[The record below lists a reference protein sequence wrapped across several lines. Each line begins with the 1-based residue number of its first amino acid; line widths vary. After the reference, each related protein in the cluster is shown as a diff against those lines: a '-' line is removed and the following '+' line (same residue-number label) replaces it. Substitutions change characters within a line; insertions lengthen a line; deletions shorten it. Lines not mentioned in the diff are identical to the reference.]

1 MAMNDYSDNDYWKAL
16 AERFFEAGTSE
27 EEERELR
34 RFIASGLAGSEF
46 NDVRAVMGLAAVG
59 ARRYHRRRRRTVFLS
74 AAALLVVVQADYG
87 LSAVV
92 AVVMTAVSLAADG
105 GDSCVAY
112 INGTKHTDEAIVM
125 AQMHSTMDEMAQ
137 QAQELSVERQ
147 MDDFFVE
154 SFNN

>member
-1 MAMNDYSDNDYWKAL
+1 MAMNDYSDNNYWKAL

-34 RFIASGLAGSEF
+34 RFITSGLAGSEF

-59 ARRYHRRRRRTVFLS
+59 ARRYNRRRRRTVFLS
-74 AAALLVVVQADYG
+74 AA
-87 LSAVV
+87 AVV

>member
-1 MAMNDYSDNDYWKAL
+1 MNDYSDNDYWKAL

-74 AAALLVVVQADYG
+74 AAA
-87 LSAVV
+87 AVV
-92 AVVMTAVSLAADG
+92 AGVMTAVSLTADG

>member
-59 ARRYHRRRRRTVFLS
+59 ARRYNRRRRRTVFLS
-74 AAALLVVVQADYG
+74 A
-87 LSAVV
+87 AVV

-112 INGTKHTDEAIVM
+112 INDTKHTDEAIVL

>member
-16 AERFFEAGTSE
+16 AERFFEADTSE

-59 ARRYHRRRRRTVFLS
+59 ARRYNRRRRRTVFLS
-74 AAALLVVVQADYG
+74 VAA
-87 LSAVV
+87 AVV

>member
-16 AERFFEAGTSE
+16 AERFFEADTSE

-74 AAALLVVVQADYG
+74 AAA
-87 LSAVV
+87 AVV
-92 AVVMTAVSLAADG
+92 AMVMTAVSLAADG

-147 MDDFFVE
+147 MDNFFVE

>member
-1 MAMNDYSDNDYWKAL
+1 MAMNDYSDNNYWKAL

-59 ARRYHRRRRRTVFLS
+59 ARRYHRRRRRTIFLS
-74 AAALLVVVQADYG
+74 AAAA
-87 LSAVV
+87 AVV
-92 AVVMTAVSLAADG
+92 AVVMTAVSLAAD

>member
-1 MAMNDYSDNDYWKAL
+1 MNDYSDNDYWKAL

-34 RFIASGLAGSEF
+34 RFIASGQAGSEF

-59 ARRYHRRRRRTVFLS
+59 ARRYNRRRRRTVFLS
-74 AAALLVVVQADYG
+74 AA
-87 LSAVV
+87 AVV

-147 MDDFFVE
+147 MDNFFVE

>member
-34 RFIASGLAGSEF
+34 RFITSGLAGSEF

-59 ARRYHRRRRRTVFLS
+59 ARRYNRRRRRTVFLS
-74 AAALLVVVQADYG
+74 AAAA
-87 LSAVV
+87 

>member
-59 ARRYHRRRRRTVFLS
+59 ARRYNRRRRRTVFLS
-74 AAALLVVVQADYG
+74 AAAA
-87 LSAVV
+87 A

-112 INGTKHTDEAIVM
+112 INGTRHTDEAIVM

-147 MDDFFVE
+147 MDNFFVE

>member
-1 MAMNDYSDNDYWKAL
+1 MNDYSDNDYWKAL
-16 AERFFEAGTSE
+16 AERFFEADTSE

-59 ARRYHRRRRRTVFLS
+59 ARRYNRRRRRTVFLS
-74 AAALLVVVQADYG
+74 TAAA
-87 LSAVV
+87 AVAMV
-92 AVVMTAVSLAADG
+92 ITAVSLAADG

-147 MDDFFVE
+147 MDNFFVE

>member
-1 MAMNDYSDNDYWKAL
+1 MNDYSDNDYWKAL

-34 RFIASGLAGSEF
+34 RFIASGQAGSEF

-59 ARRYHRRRRRTVFLS
+59 ARRYNRRRRRTVFLS
-74 AAALLVVVQADYG
+74 AA
-87 LSAVV
+87 AVV

>member
-1 MAMNDYSDNDYWKAL
+1 MNDYSDNDYWKAL

-74 AAALLVVVQADYG
+74 AAAA
-87 LSAVV
+87 
-92 AVVMTAVSLAADG
+92 AVVMTAVSLAANE

>member
-1 MAMNDYSDNDYWKAL
+1 MNDYSDNDYWKAL

-59 ARRYHRRRRRTVFLS
+59 ARRYNRRRRRTVFLS
-74 AAALLVVVQADYG
+74 AAAAAAAVVAV
-87 LSAVV
+87 VV

>member
-1 MAMNDYSDNDYWKAL
+1 MNDYSDNDYWKAL

-74 AAALLVVVQADYG
+74 AAAA
-87 LSAVV
+87 

>member
-59 ARRYHRRRRRTVFLS
+59 ARRYNRRRRRTVFL
-74 AAALLVVVQADYG
+74 AAAA
-87 LSAVV
+87 A
-92 AVVMTAVSLAADG
+92 AAVMTAVSLAADG

>member
-1 MAMNDYSDNDYWKAL
+1 MAMNDYSDKDYWKAL

-74 AAALLVVVQADYG
+74 AAA
-87 LSAVV
+87 AVV
-92 AVVMTAVSLAADG
+92 AVVMTAVSLTADG

>member
-1 MAMNDYSDNDYWKAL
+1 
-16 AERFFEAGTSE
+16 
-27 EEERELR
+27 
-34 RFIASGLAGSEF
+34 
-46 NDVRAVMGLAAVG
+46 MGLAAVG
-59 ARRYHRRRRRTVFLS
+59 ARRYNRRRRRTVFLS
-74 AAALLVVVQADYG
+74 AAAAAA
-87 LSAVV
+87 AVV

-112 INGTKHTDEAIVM
+112 INGTRHTDEAIVM

>member
-1 MAMNDYSDNDYWKAL
+1 MNDYSDNDYWKAL

-74 AAALLVVVQADYG
+74 AAA
-87 LSAVV
+87 AVV
-92 AVVMTAVSLAADG
+92 AVVMTAVSLTAD

-147 MDDFFVE
+147 MDNFFVE

>member
-1 MAMNDYSDNDYWKAL
+1 MNDYSDNDYWKAL

-27 EEERELR
+27 EEERELS

-74 AAALLVVVQADYG
+74 AAA
-87 LSAVV
+87 VV
-92 AVVMTAVSLAADG
+92 AVVMTAVSLTADG

-147 MDDFFVE
+147 MDNFFVE

>member
-1 MAMNDYSDNDYWKAL
+1 MNDYSDNDYWKAL

-34 RFIASGLAGSEF
+34 RFITSGLAGSEF

-59 ARRYHRRRRRTVFLS
+59 ARRYNRRRRRTVFLS
-74 AAALLVVVQADYG
+74 A
-87 LSAVV
+87 AVV

>member
-74 AAALLVVVQADYG
+74 AAAAA
-87 LSAVV
+87 AVV
-92 AVVMTAVSLAADG
+92 AV
-105 GDSCVAY
+105 
-112 INGTKHTDEAIVM
+112 VM

-147 MDDFFVE
+147 MDNFFVE

>member
-1 MAMNDYSDNDYWKAL
+1 MNDYSDNDYWKAL

-74 AAALLVVVQADYG
+74 AAAAA
-87 LSAVV
+87 AVV
-92 AVVMTAVSLAADG
+92 ITAVSLAADG

>member
-1 MAMNDYSDNDYWKAL
+1 MNDYSDNDYWKAL

-34 RFIASGLAGSEF
+34 RFIASGQAGSEF

-74 AAALLVVVQADYG
+74 AAAAAAVV
-87 LSAVV
+87 AVV

-147 MDDFFVE
+147 MDNFFVE

>member
-59 ARRYHRRRRRTVFLS
+59 ARRYHRRRRTIFLS
-74 AAALLVVVQADYG
+74 AAAA
-87 LSAVV
+87 A

-112 INGTKHTDEAIVM
+112 INGTRHTDEAIVM

>member
-59 ARRYHRRRRRTVFLS
+59 ARRYNRRRRRTVFLS
-74 AAALLVVVQADYG
+74 AAA
-87 LSAVV
+87 V
-92 AVVMTAVSLAADG
+92 AVVITAVSLAADG

-147 MDDFFVE
+147 MDNFFVE

>member
-59 ARRYHRRRRRTVFLS
+59 ARRYHRRRRRTVFLP
-74 AAALLVVVQADYG
+74 AAAVAAAG
-87 LSAVV
+87 V

-112 INGTKHTDEAIVM
+112 INSTKHTDKAIVM

-147 MDDFFVE
+147 MDNFFVE
-154 SFNN
+154 TINN

>member
-1 MAMNDYSDNDYWKAL
+1 MNDYSDNDYWKAL

-59 ARRYHRRRRRTVFLS
+59 ARRYHRRRRTVFLS
-74 AAALLVVVQADYG
+74 AAA
-87 LSAVV
+87 AVV

>member
-1 MAMNDYSDNDYWKAL
+1 MNDYSDNDYWKAL

-74 AAALLVVVQADYG
+74 AAAAAAVV
-87 LSAVV
+87 AVV
-92 AVVMTAVSLAADG
+92 AVVMTAVSLTADG

>member
-1 MAMNDYSDNDYWKAL
+1 MNDYSDNDYWKAL
-16 AERFFEAGTSE
+16 AERFFEADTSE

-59 ARRYHRRRRRTVFLS
+59 ARRYNRRRRRTVFLS
-74 AAALLVVVQADYG
+74 TAA
-87 LSAVV
+87 AVV
-92 AVVMTAVSLAADG
+92 AMVITAVSLAADG

-112 INGTKHTDEAIVM
+112 INGTRHTDEAIVM

>member
-46 NDVRAVMGLAAVG
+46 NDVRAVMGLAAGG

-74 AAALLVVVQADYG
+74 AAA
-87 LSAVV
+87 AVV
-92 AVVMTAVSLAADG
+92 AVVMTAVSLTADG

>member
-1 MAMNDYSDNDYWKAL
+1 MNDYSDNDYWKAL

-27 EEERELR
+27 EEERDLR
-34 RFIASGLAGSEF
+34 RFITSGLAGSEF

-74 AAALLVVVQADYG
+74 AAAA
-87 LSAVV
+87 A
-92 AVVMTAVSLAADG
+92 AVVMTAVSLAANG

>member
-1 MAMNDYSDNDYWKAL
+1 MAMNDYSDNNYWKAL

-34 RFIASGLAGSEF
+34 RFITSGLAGSEF

-74 AAALLVVVQADYG
+74 A
-87 LSAVV
+87 AVV

>member
-1 MAMNDYSDNDYWKAL
+1 MAMNDYSDNNYWKAL

-74 AAALLVVVQADYG
+74 AAAA
-87 LSAVV
+87 
-92 AVVMTAVSLAADG
+92 AVVMTAVSLAANG

>member
-16 AERFFEAGTSE
+16 AERFFEADTSE

-34 RFIASGLAGSEF
+34 RFITSGLAGSEF

-59 ARRYHRRRRRTVFLS
+59 ARRYNRRRRRTVFLS
-74 AAALLVVVQADYG
+74 AA
-87 LSAVV
+87 AVV

>member
-1 MAMNDYSDNDYWKAL
+1 MAMTDYSDNDYWKAL

-74 AAALLVVVQADYG
+74 AAAA
-87 LSAVV
+87 A

>member
-1 MAMNDYSDNDYWKAL
+1 MNDYSDNDYWKAL

-34 RFIASGLAGSEF
+34 RFIASRLAGSEF

-59 ARRYHRRRRRTVFLS
+59 ARRYHRRRRRTIFLS
-74 AAALLVVVQADYG
+74 SA
-87 LSAVV
+87 AVV

>member
-1 MAMNDYSDNDYWKAL
+1 MNDYSDNDYWKAL
-16 AERFFEAGTSE
+16 AERFFEADTSE

-59 ARRYHRRRRRTVFLS
+59 ARRYNRRRRRTVFLS
-74 AAALLVVVQADYG
+74 VAA
-87 LSAVV
+87 AVV

-112 INGTKHTDEAIVM
+112 INGTKHTDETIVM

>member
-1 MAMNDYSDNDYWKAL
+1 MNDYSDNDYWKAL

-59 ARRYHRRRRRTVFLS
+59 ARRYNRRRRRTVFLS
-74 AAALLVVVQADYG
+74 AAAAA
-87 LSAVV
+87 AVV
-92 AVVMTAVSLAADG
+92 ITAVSLAADG